1 MTAQN
6 KENPLLLFSSLL
18 QFLFLIEDFIKIQ
31 DWYKNEWKKK
41 KGFFSSFLNWIKHF
55 ASQATPSL
63 STCAM
68 PFKSTLL
75 FARSHKGTDLSTHE
89 SSCYTFV
96 LLSIALTMNRS
107 GPVKSYWNAKGS
119 VNAFLPYSFYKLLW
133 CLKIDLRFTL
143 FAGSSHWKEEA
154 QGVKFGSAIIKW
166 GPHCIEVA
174 KVVLCESSTCG
185 LFLWR
190 TNGMTG
196 VWKLP
201 WNWGAD
207 WWKK

>member
-6 KENPLLLFSSLL
+6 KENPLLLFFFLS
-18 QFLFLIEDFIKIQ
+18 QFLFLIEDFINIQ
-31 DWYKNEWKKK
+31 DWYKNEQKN
-41 KGFFSSFLNWIKHF
+41 FFSSFLNWIKHF
-55 ASQATPSL
+55 ASQATTSL

-75 FARSHKGTDLSTHE
+75 FAPSHKRTDLSTHE

-96 LLSIALTMNRS
+96 LLSIALTKNRS
-107 GPVKSYWNAKGS
+107 GPVISYWNAKGS

-143 FAGSSHWKEEA
+143 FAGSSHWKGEA

-166 GPHCIEVA
+166 GRI
-174 KVVLCESSTCG
+174 VL
-185 LFLWR
+185 
-190 TNGMTG
+190 
-196 VWKLP
+196 KLQK
-201 WNWGAD
+201 W
-207 WWKK
+207 